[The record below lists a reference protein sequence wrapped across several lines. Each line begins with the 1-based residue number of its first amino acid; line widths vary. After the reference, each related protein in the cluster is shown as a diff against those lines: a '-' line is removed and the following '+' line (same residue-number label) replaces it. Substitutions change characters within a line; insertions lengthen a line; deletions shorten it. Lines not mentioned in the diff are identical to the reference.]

1 MAGVCGA
8 RKLEAPW
15 NAGRGWVIEG
25 LWVVMAC
32 LRHVDSVEVDGNR
45 LEEEPRE
52 VWQTRKETVVMVTE
66 YGR

>member
-1 MAGVCGA
+1 MT
-8 RKLEAPW
+8 
-15 NAGRGWVIEG
+15 EG

-32 LRHVDSVEVDGNR
+32 LRRVDSVEVDGNG